1 MSDLE
6 QGDNGEPQAARQE
19 TRSWLERYRG
29 LLFFLL
35 VVAVLS
41 SVVVLQTLSA
51 GPRSP
56 LLESLT
62 PAPPPQATATP
73 SPLRVYVSG
82 AVQKP
87 DVYTLLPG
95 SIVKDAILA
104 AGGADADA
112 DLDRINL
119 AYPLGDGQ
127 QVYVPRQ
134 GEGSLPDRLQPAPAS
149 ILQPASSRVNINAA
163 GQAELETLPGI
174 GPALAT
180 RILDYRQT
188 HGSFQSIDEIVN
200 VAGIGDALLE
210 KIRDLITVD

>member
-1 MSDLE
+1 
-6 QGDNGEPQAARQE
+6 
-19 TRSWLERYRG
+19 
-29 LLFFLL
+29 
-35 VVAVLS
+35 
-41 SVVVLQTLSA
+41 
-51 GPRSP
+51 
-56 LLESLT
+56 
-62 PAPPPQATATP
+62 
-73 SPLRVYVSG
+73 VSG

-112 DLDRINL
+112 DLGRINL